1 MRQMSAMNNAINLRV
16 GATNKRQK
24 VILNT
29 TYGPL
34 DIKLWPKEAPKAV
47 RNFVQLCLE
56 GGDPTGAGTGG
67 ESIYRTFLVA
77 CANAGRPHSNGSQF
91 FITLERFDWL
101 DKKNTIF
108 GKITG
113 DSIFNLL
120 SLGEAETN
128 KNDDW
133 PLDPPPRITSVENPF
148 EDIIPKVPSKSSI
161 EPETE
166 TENKDSKKKAEK
178 LCLMQKAELAFFWR
192 EAEEEENQL
201 AATKQKTKSSHDN
214 SSEGETTRDVQLS
227 VKEALSSKKGTL
239 SMKEAPGSKKEAP
252 RRDF

>member
-1 MRQMSAMNNAINLRV
+1 M
-16 GATNKRQK
+16 ATICFSLSRYALAANQ
-24 VILNT
+24 
-29 TYGPL
+29 
-34 DIKLWPKEAPKAV
+34 
-47 RNFVQLCLE
+47 
-56 GGDPTGAGTGG
+56 GG

-178 LCLMQKAELAFFWR
+178 KLNLLSFGEKLKKRRISWQPLSKR
-192 EAEEEENQL
+192 PR
-201 AATKQKTKSSHDN
+201 N

>member
-1 MRQMSAMNNAINLRV
+1 MPSIYV
-16 GATNKRQK
+16 SEPPTKGK

-56 GGDPTGAGTGG
+56 GYYDNNIFHRIIKIFLVQGGDPTGAGT
-67 ESIYRTFLVA
+67 VA

-91 FITLERFDWL
+91 FITLERCDWL
-101 DKKNTIF
+101 DKKNTIS

-113 DSIFNLL
+113 DSVFNLL

-128 KNDDW
+128 KDDDR
-133 PLDPPPRITSVENPF
+133 PLDPPPRITSVE
-148 EDIIPKVPSKSSI
+148 
-161 EPETE
+161 
-166 TENKDSKKKAEK
+166 
-178 LCLMQKAELAFFWR
+178 KAELAFFWR
-192 EAEEEENQL
+192 EAEEEEKQL
-201 AATKQKTKSSHDN
+201 AATKQKTKSSHDVLNDPHLLKEENPSKELN
-214 SSEGETTRDVQLS
+214 SSEGETTRDDQLS

-239 SMKEAPGSKKEAP
+239 SVKDAPGSKKEAP
-252 RRDF
+252 RRDSAAVFSNSDDVR